1 MPLTTIYDGGTRII
15 GDATGL
21 EESLHPAVMAY
32 VNVMRSPTGGNYA
45 MTVNEIDAVNNMVKA
60 MVANGIWSKMKAVY
74 PVIGGTAAAHK
85 YNLVDPRDNNAAYRL
100 TFTATGWTHDANQM
114 KPNGTT
120 AYANTFFNPSVQQT
134 VSNGHLSMYCRENLL
149 ASAISI
155 GVSSI
160 SGSTDICQLTLR
172 APIPPDQSAF
182 RWGTQA
188 AGTTAYLNNSDSR
201 GFFVGSITAAT
212 ASARVVYKNGEGA
225 SATSYGSPSMP
236 NGNFYLGALNATFTG
251 PNGFFHS
258 PHPFSFASL
267 GNGLTAVEVRAF
279 SAIVQAYQQKLGRAV

>member
-15 GDATGL
+15 GDTSAL

-32 VNVMRSPTGGNYA
+32 VNVMGQASGGNYI
-45 MTVNEIDAVNNMVKA
+45 MTLNEIDAVNNMVKA

-74 PVIGGTAAAHK
+74 PIIGGTAAAHK

-100 TFTATGWTHDANQM
+100 TFTAGWTHDANQM

-120 AYANTFFNPSVQQT
+120 AYANTFFNPSVNQT
-134 VSNGHLSMYCRENLL
+134 TSNGHLSAYCREINT
-149 ASAISI
+149 SVNINI

-160 SGSTDICQLTLR
+160 SGSTDICDL
-172 APIPPDQSAF
+172 AYGGSAQAIF
-182 RWGTQA
+182 RWGGQT
-188 AGTTAYLNNSDSR
+188 AGMIATLPIPDSR

-212 ASARVVYKNGEGA
+212 AASRVIYRNSVGA
-225 SATSYGSPSMP
+225 SATNYGSPAMP
-236 NGNFYLGALNATFTG
+236 NGNFYLGALNATFGGTG
-251 PNGFFHS
+251 GIFHS
-258 PHPFSFASL
+258 PRPFSFASI

-279 SAIVQAYQQKLGRAV
+279 SAIVQAYQTKLGRQV